1 MDFRIPHKL
10 PLRNLQGG
18 TPSLALIF
26 LAAALV
32 YANTLPVP
40 FALDDIPHIVENPA
54 IRDFR
59 NFCGPPSIP
68 GETGSML
75 ALSRIIGQFT
85 FAINYAVHG
94 LRPAGYH
101 AVNILIHAANGMLF
115 YAFAVLL
122 LRAALPAAGERERN
136 LSALFSSLFF
146 VSHPVQ
152 TQAVTYIV
160 QRFTIL
166 ATLFYLLSVA
176 AYLRGRLAS
185 GNGGAGGPRGLV
197 RPKTA
202 AQWYAVSF
210 ISCVCAMLTKEIS
223 FTLPLALA
231 ACEFL
236 FFRDAF
242 RTRLTRL
249 APFFLT
255 MLIIPAIYLGAG
267 GPPGGHAGFFEEL
280 VRKAGSEPVPPAD
293 YLATQLRVVVTY
305 IRLLLLPVN
314 QNLDYDYPVSH
325 SFLDPPVVFSSLLL
339 LALALLGLYAFLRS
353 RRGEGLLRL
362 ASFGILWFFL
372 TLSVES
378 SFIPLADV
386 IFEHRLYLP
395 SAGFILASS
404 SGVHLAWRRLR
415 PRAPRAAR
423 ALTATALAVLIVF
436 SAAASARN
444 AVWRNGVRL
453 WEDVVEKSGGKARP
467 RVILGQNYW
476 QAGRVS
482 EAVREYQAALS
493 IDPGEPVA
501 HYNLG
506 LAYAGQGRAG
516 EAVRAYREALRLRP
530 DYRNA
535 HKNLGNVYSNL
546 GRLDEAL
553 REYEAEMRLY
563 PLDAD
568 LHYNIGIVYG
578 KSGRFREAVREFE
591 TALRLNPGHEEAK
604 HNLKVTL
611 YLMEQAKSRP

>member
-115 YAFAVLL
+115 YAFAV
-122 LRAALPAAGERERN
+122 
-136 LSALFSSLFF
+136 
-146 VSHPVQ
+146 
-152 TQAVTYIV
+152 
-160 QRFTIL
+160 L

-611 YLMEQAKSRP
+611 YLMEQAKARP